1 MPPKFLINDP
11 AIILAPFSTV
21 RQYPVVDDAYV
32 HISSQDASEWDPVV
46 SGRSISFMWEN
57 SFNSGYIITSFGNV
71 ISFQPP
77 SEEIEEII
85 ERKMQERETAEAE
98 AADNSTPQKMSKD
111 TPEEEVFETI
121 YHEFP
126 GTFTTNLAG
135 SRKMLQVGIGVSTQY
150 DDTVMMNV
158 ESHQLALRSIILGV
172 ISDFTE
178 EDVKGAL
185 GRDKLAL
192 ALREAINAKL
202 ESLENF
208 GGVEEV
214 HFTSFVLQ

>member
-1 MPPKFLINDP
+1 MAENDAEPKAGSGLVKKLLIFGGGGLLLI
-11 AIILAPFSTV
+11 AVGLGA
-21 RQYPVVDDAYV
+21 
-32 HISSQDASEWDPVV
+32 
-46 SGRSISFMWEN
+46 
-57 SFNSGYIITSFGNV
+57 GYLIFGGT
-71 ISFQPP
+71 QPDP

-85 ERKMQERETAEAE
+85 ERKMQEREAAEAE
-98 AADNSTPQKMSKD
+98 ESDNSTPQKLSKD

-126 GTFTTNLAG
+126 GTFTTNLSG
-135 SRKMLQVGIGVSTQY
+135 SRKMLQVGVGVSTQY

-158 ESHQLALRSIILGV
+158 ESHQLALRSVILGV
-172 ISDFTE
+172 ISDFSE
-178 EDVKGAL
+178 DDVKGAI

-192 ALREAINAKL
+192 ALRDAINSKL
-202 ESLENF
+202 EVLENF

>member
-1 MPPKFLINDP
+1 MAENDAEQKAGGGLIKKLAIFGGGGLLLIAVGLGAGFLI
-11 AIILAPFSTV
+11 
-21 RQYPVVDDAYV
+21 
-32 HISSQDASEWDPVV
+32 
-46 SGRSISFMWEN
+46 
-57 SFNSGYIITSFGNV
+57 FG
-71 ISFQPP
+71 SAQPDP

-85 ERKMQERETAEAE
+85 ERKMQEREAAEE
-98 AADNSTPQKMSKD
+98 ESDNSTPQKLSKD

-135 SRKMLQVGIGVSTQY
+135 SRKMLQVGVGVSTQY

-158 ESHQLALRSIILGV
+158 ESHQLALRSVILGV

-178 EDVKGAL
+178 DDVKGAT
-185 GRDKLAL
+185 GRDKLAG
-192 ALREAINAKL
+192 ALRDGINGKL
-202 ESLENF
+202 EALENF

>member
-1 MPPKFLINDP
+1 M
-11 AIILAPFSTV
+11 AE
-21 RQYPVVDDAYV
+21 DDAEKKA
-32 HISSQDASEWDPVV
+32 SSGLVKKLL
-46 SGRSISFMWEN
+46 I
-57 SFNSGYIITSFGNV
+57 FGGGGLLLV
-71 ISFQPP
+71 AIGVAAGWLVFGGSQPDP

-85 ERKMQERETAEAE
+85 ERKMQEREAAEIE
-98 AADNSTPQKMSKD
+98 ADNATPQKQSKD

-126 GTFTTNLAG
+126 GTFTTNLSG

-158 ESHQLALRSIILGV
+158 EAHQLALRSVILGV

-178 EDVKGAL
+178 DNVKGAT
-185 GRDKLAL
+185 GRNTLAV
-192 ALREAINAKL
+192 ALRDSINAKL
-202 ESLENF
+202 EALENF